1 MYFVFIDKCP
11 FLRPE
16 RSEDEGNKEQKLS
29 CVETI
34 DEVEDLS
41 SRDKVVNKTDPVL
54 SLRYFRYN
62 LS

>member
-1 MYFVFIDKCP
+1 MYFVFIGKCP

-16 RSEDEGNKEQKLS
+16 ENEDEGNKEQKLS
-29 CVETI
+29 CVQTI

-54 SLRYFRYN
+54 SLRYFIYN